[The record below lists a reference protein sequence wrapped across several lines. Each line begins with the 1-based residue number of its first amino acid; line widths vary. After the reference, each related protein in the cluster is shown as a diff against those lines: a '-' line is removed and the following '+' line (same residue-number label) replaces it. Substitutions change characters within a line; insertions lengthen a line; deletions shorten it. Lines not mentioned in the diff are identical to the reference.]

1 MPEKYKTFSK
11 EDIITLYENL
21 EKVLRSKNYDENLRQ
36 ELQKSNPDYLK
47 VLGKRKADMEKPDHS
62 IVIAGK
68 LLKVYLQLLKK
79 KKTNLY
85 ILKDCR
91 IRKLLR
97 RFFGN
102 LFSQANHSLGYL
114 VFRISSPQL

>member
-68 LLKVYLQLLKK
+68 QLKLLNVYSQLLKK
-79 KKTNLY
+79 KS
-85 ILKDCR
+85 IC
-91 IRKLLR
+91 I
-97 RFFGN
+97 F
-102 LFSQANHSLGYL
+102 
-114 VFRISSPQL
+114 

>member
-47 VLGKRKADMEKPDHS
+47 VLGKRKADMEKPDNS

-68 LLKVYLQLLKK
+68 LFNVYSQLLKK
-79 KKTNLY
+79 KTICIFWK
-85 ILKDCR
+85 
-91 IRKLLR
+91 
-97 RFFGN
+97 
-102 LFSQANHSLGYL
+102 A
-114 VFRISSPQL
+114 VV

>member
-11 EDIITLYENL
+11 EDIITLYQSL

-36 ELQKSNPDYLK
+36 ELQISNPDYLK

-68 LLKVYLQLLKK
+68 MLIVYLQLLKK
-79 KKTNLY
+79 RNQFVYFENLSYKKT
-85 ILKDCR
+85 LK
-91 IRKLLR
+91 K
-97 RFFGN
+97 
-102 LFSQANHSLGYL
+102 
-114 VFRISSPQL
+114 VFR